1 MTVALYVTFILCAEF
16 GEKKKTNTV
25 ILAEKIIK
33 LQISWTDEK
42 NLFSSFLENRESDL
56 NYTGSLTEAVGL
68 HSEVTCLHPT

>member
-1 MTVALYVTFILCAEF
+1 MSHLFCVQSL
-16 GEKKKTNTV
+16 GGKKPNTV

-68 HSEVTCLHPT
+68 HSEATCLHPT